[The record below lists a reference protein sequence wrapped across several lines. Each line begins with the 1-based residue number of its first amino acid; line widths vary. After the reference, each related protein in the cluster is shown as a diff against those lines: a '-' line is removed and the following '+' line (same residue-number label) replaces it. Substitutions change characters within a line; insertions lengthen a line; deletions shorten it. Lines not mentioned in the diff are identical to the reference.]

1 MEELQAAMDD
11 LLLANPEMTFYEASK
26 VLVNK
31 GELNFDALEDPSVHM
46 FLHQMFQHAKRR
58 AQAGRVNRDM

>member
-26 VLVNK
+26 ELVKK
-31 GELNFDALEDPSVHM
+31 GELNFDALEDPNVHV
-46 FLHQMFQHAKRR
+46 FVHQMFSQAKRR